1 MANGSTTTVS
11 SLSPLPPQPKLPT
24 YQISRAPD
32 LTLIYDP
39 PVGSQELADAL
50 SCHYPFQK
58 GLQQK
63 MLQASIDFLNS
74 EKGKITTP
82 TPDVTPT
89 PDATWSAYPAYKVTT
104 PVMLHKKRPDFV
116 ASTLN
121 TPWDIK
127 SGKTCV
133 KKPRGRTRGLEASER
148 ERVAKNRGNACE
160 RHRRS
165 RTKCHQSLC
174 VDNKLNS
181 CDFHRESNTEC
192 TFTCLDNLLVAKG
205 LDIGEDNIAQET
217 SFQSANLPAYYADL
231 ELPEQTGSPQLQQF
245 IDPKMISAQHVQDP
259 SIWNYPPT
267 LELDAMSRFD
277 LEPWDESYSDQFTN
291 RVSTSLRSCRR
302 RDRRPLRPHVSRR
315 RVLTWNHGEGMLDH
329 LYRPHPFDDIPTL
342 LGQIEQAERRFDG
355 GSIQQGVG
363 VPSSAGDNLDCRND
377 YCISRCGYLGYRN
390 DHCISPGD
398 NLGGASVASSL
409 LRGYSNRAD
418 RLGYYT
424 ALSSSTTSPSPRR
437 RSSWC
442 ERESLHHDCAYDEF
456 RRKCGPRRGYVE
468 TLEERLRKVRVWFK
482 TRDLSAAKSSDQLSA
497 AKSPVQARSS
507 FTVANTRTSS
517 RAMLAAANADFGVNN
532 PDIVVGNDRDHEY
545 WGLFSLNIL
554 PLLYAFIKVW
564 AWQAACRIHLLRLLV
579 FNLKDSIRH
588 PQSPIATQNG

>member
-1 MANGSTTTVS
+1 MENGSTTTVS
-11 SLSPLPPQPKLPT
+11 SLSPLPPKPKLPT

-89 PDATWSAYPAYKVTT
+89 PDATWSGYPAYKVTSS
-104 PVMLHKKRPDFV
+104 VMLHKKRPDSV

-160 RHRRS
+160 RHRKS

-181 CDFHRESNTEC
+181 CDYHRESNTEC

-205 LDIGEDNIAQET
+205 LDMGEDNIAQET
-217 SFQSANLPAYYADL
+217 SLQSANLRAYYADL
-231 ELPEQTGSPQLQQF
+231 ELPGQTDSQQLQQF
-245 IDPKMISAQHVQDP
+245 IDPKIISEQHLQDP
-259 SIWNYPPT
+259 SIWAYPPT
-267 LELDAMSRFD
+267 LEHDTMPLFD
-277 LEPWDESYSDQFTN
+277 LEPWDESYSNQFTN
-291 RVSTSLRSCRR
+291 RVTPSVRSCRWTSFR
-302 RDRRPLRPHVSRR
+302 PCRWLDDRPPRPRVSRR
-315 RVLTWNHGEGMLDH
+315 RILTWNYGEGMLDH
-329 LYRPHPFDDIPTL
+329 LKQAHPFDDVPTL

-355 GSIQQGVG
+355 DSIQQGVG
-363 VPSSAGDNLDCRND
+363 VPSIAAELYELEND
-377 YCISRCGYLGYRN
+377 SSV
-390 DHCISPGD
+390 SPGG
-398 NLGGASVASSL
+398 NLGMASVDSSL
-409 LRGYSNRAD
+409 LREYSNQTD
-418 RLGYYT
+418 RNGYYT
-424 ALSSSTTSPSPRR
+424 PLSSSTALPSPRR
-437 RSSWC
+437 RSTWYQSG
-442 ERESLHHDCAYDEF
+442 SLHHDCAYDEV
-456 RRKCGPRRGYVE
+456 RRKSGPRRGYVE
-468 TLEERLRKVRVWFK
+468 TLEERIRRVQVLFK
-482 TRDLSAAKSSDQLSA
+482 TRDLSAAE
-497 AKSPVQARSS
+497 SPDQARPS
-507 FTVANTRTSS
+507 FTAANTRTSL
-517 RAMLAAANADFGVNN
+517 RAMLPPANAEFGVNN
-532 PDIVVGNDRDHEY
+532 PDIVVANDRDHEY
-545 WGLFSLNIL
+545 WELFSRNMFS
-554 PLLYAFIKVW
+554 LLYAFIKVW
-564 AWQAACRIHLLRLLV
+564 ACQAACYIHLLRLLV
-579 FNLKDSIRH
+579 FIPCLSAVSLLR
-588 PQSPIATQNG
+588 AG